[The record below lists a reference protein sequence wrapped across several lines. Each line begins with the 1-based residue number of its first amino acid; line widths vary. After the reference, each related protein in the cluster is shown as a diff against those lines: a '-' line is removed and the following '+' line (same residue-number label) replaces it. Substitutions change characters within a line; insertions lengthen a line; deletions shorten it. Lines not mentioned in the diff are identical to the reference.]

1 MSTDTPLSG
10 ELLLYTVMRRML
22 RDMIESIDDSDFYSS
37 LPGGGNSPGWILGHI
52 VVVHR
57 FGCALLGGP
66 QLDPGEL
73 AMFGPGSSPQLDPN
87 VCPSK
92 AKLLDDEEVAAAALI
107 DAVKSAPLEVLDAMQ
122 PSPFLQQE
130 FPRVRDLLSHVLAS
144 HLSMHVGQLS
154 AWRRANGMPSIL
166 KI

>member
-1 MSTDTPLSG
+1 MSTDTPLTG
-10 ELLLYTVMRRML
+10 ELRLFSVMRQML
-22 RDMIESIDDSDFYSS
+22 RDMIESIDDSHFYSS

-52 VVVHR
+52 VVGHR

-73 AMFGPGSSPQLDPN
+73 AMFGPGSSPELDPSG
-87 VCPSK
+87 CPSK
-92 AKLLDDEEVAAAALI
+92 AALLDAEETSAAAFVAA
-107 DAVKSAPLEVLDAMQ
+107 VKLAPLSALNAPQ
-122 PSPFLQQE
+122 QSPFLQQE
-130 FPRVRDLLSHVLAS
+130 FPRVRDMLSHLLAS

-154 AWRRANGMPSIL
+154 AWRRAHAMPSIL